1 MKTSHPKLVPLRYKI
16 IRVLPISR
24 IDKIAMERKLI
35 NQIFRHKVQVAK
47 AAGEGAERIESIRF
61 DHWYELDMLSEEEEL
76 IRSNSVLALA
86 RSFDLPI
93 PARPDV
99 NDENEDW
106 QSGQYYYRQTLS
118 QVGRAKLRESIRKE
132 RKERHEGWTR
142 WMPFVTALI
151 AAGGIVATILTR
163 R

>member
-1 MKTSHPKLVPLRYKI
+1 MNTSQPKQVRLRYMI
-16 IRVLPISR
+16 IRVLPFPR
-24 IDKIAMERKLI
+24 VKKIAMERELI

-47 AAGEGAERIESIRF
+47 AAGADAERLESIRF
-61 DHWYELDMLSEEEEL
+61 DHWYELDMLKEEEDL
-76 IRSNSVLALA
+76 ILGNSVLALA

-93 PARPDV
+93 PARPEGD
-99 NDENEDW
+99 DENEDW

-132 RKERHEGWTR
+132 KKERHEGWTR